1 MSRLLR
7 AVCAAAS
14 MAAAP
19 TLARAQTAI
28 SLPEITVE
36 EAALPAAPDLNT
48 PPLKEKF
55 NLPNSSA
62 SAARET
68 LDRTV
73 NLIDAEDAV
82 KYLPSLFVRKRNN
95 GDTQP
100 VLATRTSGIAYSA
113 RSLVYADDIL
123 LSALIANNNTI
134 GSPRWGLI
142 SPEEIARVDFLYG
155 PYSAAYP
162 GNSVGGVLLFT
173 TRMPTKPEASVKQT
187 ESFQTFD
194 AYKTNNTFRT
204 DQTSASFGNRWS
216 NGVSLFV
223 SGSFQNSDS
232 QPLAWVTAGGIPPGT
247 SGAIPAVNRT
257 GATANVVGAGGL
269 LDTEMANLKAKLAV
283 DLTDWLTATYT
294 VGYWSNDG
302 KASVDTYLRDAAGRP
317 TFGNITAFA
326 SNSYSIAEKH
336 LAQAL
341 SLKTDTRGAFDWDV
355 SVSRYDYLEDIQ
367 RNPFT
372 VATGANF
379 STNGKITRLDGTNW
393 TNAEA
398 KGIWRPGGNLNTHE
412 VSFGVHWD
420 DYHLNNPTYATPTW
434 NYGPDMTTNLYTF
447 GRGTTETSAVWIQ
460 DAWRFAPQ
468 FNLTLGGRLEY
479 WRAFD
484 GYNLGTTTNG
494 NGTIT
499 GLNGVSRPAEDALR
513 FSPKASLSWA
523 PNKDWQVT
531 GSLGVANR
539 FPTVSELYQIVTS
552 GSNIVTP
559 NSNLQPEKA
568 YSSELAV
575 ERKFSNGRIRLS
587 LFNENVR
594 DALLS
599 QAGTIAPD
607 PVTLYTSFTNVDA
620 VRNRGVE
627 LAWQKSDIVFDG
639 ADLFGSV
646 TYVDSTIL
654 SDPTFKSTTGTTAAG
669 KHVPYVPTW
678 RTTFGATYRATDALA
693 ITVAARYQS
702 KIYGTLDNT
711 DTVRNVFQA
720 FDPFFVVDT
729 RLQYKV
735 SDHGT
740 ISASI
745 DNINNAKYTLFHPFP
760 QRTYVI
766 EGRLTF

>member
-1 MSRLLR
+1 MSRFLR
-7 AVCAAAS
+7 ATGAAAAMS
-14 MAAAP
+14 AVP
-19 TLARAQTAI
+19 TLALAQSSIA
-28 SLPEITVE
+28 LPEITVE
-36 EAALPAAPDLNT
+36 ETAPPVATDSDT

-55 NLPNSSA
+55 QLPNSSA
-62 SAARET
+62 STTKEQ

-73 NLIDAEDAV
+73 NVVDAEDTV

-155 PYSAAYP
+155 PFSAAYP

-173 TRMPTKPEASVKQT
+173 TRMPTKPEATLKQT

-194 AYKTNNTFRT
+194 GYKTNKTFRT

-223 SGSFQNSDS
+223 SGNFQNSDS
-232 QPLAWVTAGGIPPGT
+232 QPLAWITTGGTPAGT
-247 SGAIPAVNRT
+247 SGTIPAVNRT
-257 GATANVVGAGGL
+257 GSVANVVGAGGL
-269 LDTEMANLKAKLAV
+269 LHTEMANLKAKLAV

-302 KASVDTYLRDAAGRP
+302 RASVDTYLRDAAGRP
-317 TFGNITAFA
+317 TFGNVSAFA
-326 SNSYSIAEKH
+326 SNFYSIAEKH

-341 SLKTDTRGAFDWDV
+341 SLKTNTRGAFDWDI
-355 SVSRYDYLEDIQ
+355 SVSRYDYLQDIQ

-393 TNAEA
+393 TNADA
-398 KGIWRPGGNLNTHE
+398 KGIWRPGGNMSAHE
-412 VSFGVHWD
+412 VSFGVHQD
-420 DYHLNNPTYATPTW
+420 DYRLNNPAYATPTW
-434 NYGPDMTTNLYTF
+434 NYGPDTTANLYSF
-447 GRGTTETSAVWIQ
+447 GRGATQTSAAWVQ

-468 FNLTLGGRLEY
+468 FKLTVGGRFEY
-479 WRAFD
+479 WRAFN
-484 GYNLGTTTNG
+484 GHNLGTTTNG
-494 NGTIT
+494 GGAIT
-499 GLNGVSRPAEDALR
+499 GSNSVAQPREDATR
-513 FSPKASLSWA
+513 FSPKASLNWA
-523 PNKDWQVT
+523 PNKAWEVT
-531 GSLGVANR
+531 GSFGVANR

-559 NSNLQPEKA
+559 NPNLQPEKA

-575 ERKFSNGRIRLS
+575 ERKFSDGHIRLS
-587 LFNENVR
+587 LFNEYLRN
-594 DALLS
+594 ALLS

-620 VRNRGVE
+620 VRNRGIE
-627 LAWQKSDIVFDG
+627 LAWQKSNVAFDSV
-639 ADLFGSV
+639 DLFGSV
-646 TYVDSTIL
+646 TYVDSRIL
-654 SDPTFKSTTGTTAAG
+654 SDPTFKSTTGTTAVG
-669 KHVPYVPTW
+669 KHAPYVPAW
-678 RTTFGATYRATDALA
+678 RTTLGMTYRATDALA
-693 ITVAARYQS
+693 MTVAARYQS

-740 ISASI
+740 ISAGI
-745 DNINNAKYTLFHPFP
+745 DNLNNAKYTLFHPFP